1 MYQVKLLEFLP
12 DIYWETTQTPLF
24 DIENLLEMCDPQTI
38 RVKRLKVWQNLLQ
51 EPSETASVASPRL
64 RRPKPPSSLLETKH
78 RKLLASG
85 MEATWDEWT
94 KIWKINISVLSTG
107 REMMKLT
114 GTWHILEM
122 GSCTKDG
129 GYRDI
134 RSPVFPSM
142 LVYAGSLYLK
152 I

>member
-1 MYQVKLLEFLP
+1 
-12 DIYWETTQTPLF
+12 
-24 DIENLLEMCDPQTI
+24 MCDPQTI

-94 KIWKINISVLSTG
+94 KI
-107 REMMKLT
+107 
-114 GTWHILEM
+114 
-122 GSCTKDG
+122 
-129 GYRDI
+129 
-134 RSPVFPSM
+134 
-142 LVYAGSLYLK
+142 
-152 I
+152 